1 MGGTNTVGLLLC
13 ADPLRPTRPDPAF
26 AAEAALVRSPG
37 TRPALLDH
45 DALLAGDTAG
55 ALARVGRDSGTY
67 WYRGWM
73 IPAERYT
80 ALERGLRE
88 RGCALLTD
96 ARAYRR
102 AHELPGWY
110 EAFARLTPRSVWR
123 ACPPGEPPTA
133 DELTRLAAPLGDGPA
148 VVKDYVKSRKHEWHE
163 ACYVPELTDR
173 ARLAATVGRL
183 FALQE
188 ESLTGGVVL
197 RTYEPFVPGGEARVW
212 WLDGDPVLVTAHPD
226 TPGRAPVPELAA
238 VRAAVGSLGCRFVT
252 TDMALREDG
261 VWRVVE
267 VGDGQVSGLPA
278 GADATELFAA
288 LEDAD
293 RTSATRGTP

>member
-1 MGGTNTVGLLLC
+1 MGETNAGFLHC
-13 ADPLRPTRPDPAF
+13 GDPLRATRTDPEF
-26 AAEAALVRSPG
+26 TAEAALVRSEG
-37 TRPALLDH
+37 ARTALLDH
-45 DALLAGDTAG
+45 DTLLAGDTA
-55 ALARVGRDSGTY
+55 AAVARVGRDSGAY

-73 IPAERYT
+73 IPAERYA

-96 ARAYRR
+96 AASYRR

-110 EAFARLTPRSVWR
+110 ETFAHLTPRSVWCAR
-123 ACPPGEPPTA
+123 APGEPPSA
-133 DELTRLAAPLGDGPA
+133 AELAGLAAPLGDGPA

-163 ACYVPELTDR
+163 ACHVPELTDH
-173 ARLAATVGRL
+173 AALAATVERL

-197 RTYEPFVPGGEARVW
+197 RTYENFVPGGEARVW
-212 WLDGDPVLVTAHPD
+212 WLDGEPLLVTAHPD
-226 TPGRAPVPELAA
+226 TPGKTPVPELAA
-238 VRAAVGSLGCRFVT
+238 VRAAVRALGCRFVT
-252 TDMALREDG
+252 TDMALRDDG

-267 VGDGQVSGLPA
+267 VGDGQVSGLPS

-288 LEDAD
+288 LAHA
-293 RTSATRGTP
+293 RRAGHG